1 MSMTPLISIVIPV
14 YNSEKTLHR
23 CIASALSQDYGNF
36 EVVLIDDGSVDQ
48 SGVICDNYSLED
60 NRIQTLHQSN
70 HGVSYS
76 RNTGIKAAKG
86 DYLFFLDSDDWLLG
100 NTLSTYVNALD
111 TYTCDAVIGGLT
123 VHESNKKPYSDSFD
137 TDRSFDSDLWETMC
151 RDNRRFGYAG
161 GKMIR
166 SSIVKN
172 NGILFNTNMNS
183 QEDVDFFL
191 SVYEHC
197 GRVCAIRFAG
207 YQYDYVPGKRV
218 PPTWDFIANQLKLLR
233 IAQKKANL
241 SGEAIACVHGRTLSL
256 LYTGLYTASE
266 QGNFEDAVQRIAR
279 LEGLHDLLKS
289 VDASGEQSFVARN
302 FALGRYDRIR
312 RYFAIRNQIRDV
324 VRNIRKKC
332 NPKR

>member
-1 MSMTPLISIVIPV
+1 MKPLISIVVPV
-14 YNSEKTLHR
+14 YNSERTLHR
-23 CIASALSQDYGNF
+23 CIDSVLSQKYGNF
-36 EVVLIDDGSVDQ
+36 EVVLIDDGSEDQ
-48 SGVICDNYSLED
+48 SAAICDNYSLED
-60 NRIQTLHQSN
+60 NRIRTLHQSN
-70 HGVSYS
+70 YGVSHS

-86 DYLFFLDSDDWLLG
+86 DYLFFLDSDDWLQD

-123 VHESNKKPYSDSFD
+123 VHEFNKKTYSDSFD
-137 TDRSFDSDLWETMC
+137 TDRSFGSDLWETMC

-166 SSIVKN
+166 SSIVKKN
-172 NGILFNTNMNS
+172 SILFNTNMSS

-197 GRVCAIRFAG
+197 DCVCTIAFAG
-207 YQYDYVPGKRV
+207 YQYDFVPGKRI

-233 IAQKKANL
+233 IAKKKADP
-241 SGEAIACVHGRTLSL
+241 SCEAIACVQRRILSL

-266 QGNFEDAVQRIAR
+266 QGTFENVVQHIAR
-279 LEGLHDLLKS
+279 LKGLQELLEEA
-289 VDASGEQSFVARN
+289 DAKGEQRFVARN
-302 FALGRYDRIR
+302 FAAGRYDRIQH
-312 RYFAIRNQIRDV
+312 YFTIRNRIRDI

-332 NPKR
+332 NPTR

>member
-1 MSMTPLISIVIPV
+1 MKPLISIVIPV
-14 YNSEKTLHR
+14 YNAEKTLER
-23 CIASALSQDYGNF
+23 CVDSVLQQSFGDY
-36 EVVLIDDGSVDQ
+36 EAILIDDGSEDR
-48 SGVICDNYSLED
+48 SGAICDNYSRSD
-60 NRIQTLHQSN
+60 KRIRVIHQSN

-76 RNTGIKAAKG
+76 RNNGIKAAKG
-86 DYLFFLDSDDWLLG
+86 DYLFFLDSDDWLLD

-137 TDRSFDSDLWETMC
+137 TDRSFGSDLWETMC
-151 RDNRRFGYAG
+151 LDNRRFGYAG

-166 SSIVKN
+166 SSNVKN
-172 NGILFNTNMNS
+172 HGILFNTNMNS

-197 GRVCAIRFAG
+197 DRVCAIRFAG

-218 PPTWDFIANQLKLLR
+218 PPIWDFIANQLKLLR
-233 IAQKKANL
+233 IAQKKTNL
-241 SGEAIACVHGRTLSL
+241 SGEAITCVQNRILSL

-266 QGNFEDAVQRIAR
+266 QGNFDDVVQRIAQ
-279 LEGLHDLLKS
+279 LEGLHDLLKT
-289 VDASGEQSFVARN
+289 VDARGEQGFVARS
-302 FALGRYDRIR
+302 FAAGRYDRIR
-312 RYFAIRNQIRDV
+312 RYFAIRNHIRDV
-324 VRNIRKKC
+324 VRNIKKKC